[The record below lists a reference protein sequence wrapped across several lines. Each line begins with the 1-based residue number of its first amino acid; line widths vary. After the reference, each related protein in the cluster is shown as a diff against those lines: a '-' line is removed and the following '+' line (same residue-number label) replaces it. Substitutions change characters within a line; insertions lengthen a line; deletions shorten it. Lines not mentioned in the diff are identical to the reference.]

1 MTVIDLTVER
11 NKREAPDA
19 EFVTVDAFGRN
30 MYAFALE
37 YALEGRTY
45 TCSIFAYDFA
55 DAERHASA
63 RGGGIAVSGR
73 IYQEIPG

>member
-1 MTVIDLTVER
+1 MTIIDLTAER

-19 EFVTVDAFGRN
+19 MFVTVDAFGRP
-30 MYAFALE
+30 MFAFALE

-45 TCSIFAYDFA
+45 TCSIFAYDFD
-55 DAERHASA
+55 DAERHAKAMSN
-63 RGGGIAVSGR
+63 GITVAGQ